1 MKRFKIFYVDSI
13 DQDGNEVIHHV
24 FINAMSEYEA
34 RIWFNISGFD
44 PKSFAWMDEIEE

>member
-24 FINAMSEYEA
+24 FINAM
-34 RIWFNISGFD
+34 NMKLGFGLIFQVSIRN
-44 PKSFAWMDEIEE
+44 PLLGWKK